1 MATKKET
8 LERLVNKEEILYWAK
23 KNAVEIEIEGDRIH
37 VDDWSIILDD
47 EDKIAAVERRLDVPR
62 EL

>member
-1 MATKKET
+1 MATQKET
-8 LERLVNKEEILYWAK
+8 IEKLLNKEEILYWAK
-23 KNAVEIEIEGDRIH
+23 KNNVQVEEFDGGIY
-37 VDDWSIILDD
+37 VDEWSVLLDQ

>member
-1 MATKKET
+1 MATTQDAIKKLLNREEVIYWARKNSIT
-8 LERLVNKEEILYWAK
+8 LEEFPGGFW
-23 KNAVEIEIEGDRIH
+23 
-37 VDDWSIILDD
+37 VDEWTVTFDQ

>member
-1 MATKKET
+1 MATQKET
-8 LERLVNKEEILYWAK
+8 IEKLLNKEEILYWSR
-23 KNAVEIEIEGDRIH
+23 KNNIQIEEFDGGIYIDEWT
-37 VDDWSIILDD
+37 VLLDQ

>member
-1 MATKKET
+1 MATQKET
-8 LERLVNKEEILYWAK
+8 IEKLLNKEEILYWSR
-23 KNAVEIEIEGDRIH
+23 KNNMQIEEFDGGIYIDEWT
-37 VDDWSIILDD
+37 VLLDQ